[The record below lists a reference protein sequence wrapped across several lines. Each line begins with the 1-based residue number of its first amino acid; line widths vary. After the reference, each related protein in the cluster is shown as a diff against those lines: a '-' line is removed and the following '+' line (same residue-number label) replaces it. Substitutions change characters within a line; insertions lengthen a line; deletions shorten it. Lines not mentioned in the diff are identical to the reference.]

1 MIRNII
7 FDMGGVLVHYD
18 PEHFV
23 DLLSVSAEDKALL
36 MREVFRTVAWF
47 RMDRGTM
54 GEAEAAASMK
64 ANLPPRLHGAA
75 DRLMAWWELELR
87 PMEGMEDLVRELKE
101 LGCGVYLLS
110 NATLR
115 QPEYFDRLPVSRYM
129 DGRMVSA
136 FYQLLK
142 PQHEIFEAMLQ
153 EFGLR
158 AEECFFVDDLNINV
172 EAAML
177 TGMSGTVFRGAGELR
192 RSLREAGIPV
202 SGGDSA

>member
-18 PEHFV
+18 PDHFV

-87 PMEGMEDLVRELKE
+87 PMEGME

-142 PQHEIFEAMLQ
+142 PQHEIFEAMLR

-158 AEECFFVDDLNINV
+158 AEECFFVDDSVANV
-172 EAAML
+172 E
-177 TGMSGTVFRGAGELR
+177 GAYC
-192 RSLREAGIPV
+192 AGIAGAV
-202 SGGDSA
+202 FDGDVPRLRQALNAVGVGVKL